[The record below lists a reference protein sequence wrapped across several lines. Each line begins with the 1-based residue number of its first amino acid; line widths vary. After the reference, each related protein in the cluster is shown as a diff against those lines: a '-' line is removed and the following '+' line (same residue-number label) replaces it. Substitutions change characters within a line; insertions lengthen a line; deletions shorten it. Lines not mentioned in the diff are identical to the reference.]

1 MADAPSPSAFAK
13 PLGQP
18 SQPAPLG
25 QVPTMA
31 APKPS
36 PPNKQQVADLLSE
49 EEPDTATLLAN
60 HGRGQADTAASP
72 PVVLR
77 SEDDPGPSAELA
89 SISVRVLTGHVYTV
103 VVDIATEHVSHLKA
117 KVEAQTGVEPD
128 AQRLTVEGADDKPLR
143 DDGLEL
149 SVCDSL
155 KQRGAVLQLAL
166 QDTAVAAAW
175 REIRADALAAWAEAL
190 RPSSLVKHA
199 GRLGVIVCMYGAS
212 GDSYSVLVDDEDWEE
227 DGHWDNGDYYHRRGQ
242 PNSHNSVDLR
252 WVDDGTRSVVP
263 AYSSRTVR
271 RRTSRG
277 GHYLDRAVGYIKR
290 AALQCPSAAEF
301 AQHRLAAEHAVE
313 VRLSS
318 LGFTETKHCR
328 EHLIC
333 LGGTFAIVACTTLA
347 VAMIEWDVSS
357 FHQGTTG
364 SSSDAH
370 GREQTTITFEEEE
383 EEASWFEQ
391 RTLAIM
397 ALGFG
402 LPCAISVFGCVRSR
416 QHGAFYLKGEGFCT
430 DREKEFRALETAAL
444 EEANELANAQDPLAR
459 APTSNTGELERAAHV
474 ERADKIRRLRTE
486 VGHIVFWQL
495 VYDQGF
501 QVCAIIMFIV
511 MFVVM
516 FLATEPPQDSS

>member
-1 MADAPSPSAFAK
+1 
-13 PLGQP
+13 
-18 SQPAPLG
+18 
-25 QVPTMA
+25 
-31 APKPS
+31 
-36 PPNKQQVADLLSE
+36 
-49 EEPDTATLLAN
+49 
-60 HGRGQADTAASP
+60 
-72 PVVLR
+72 
-77 SEDDPGPSAELA
+77 
-89 SISVRVLTGHVYTV
+89 VYTV

-149 SVCDSL
+149 SLCDSL
-155 KQRGAVLQLAL
+155 KQRGPVLQLAL
-166 QDTAVAAAW
+166 QDTAVAVAW
-175 REIRADALAAWAEAL
+175 REICANALAAWAEAL
-190 RPSSLVKHA
+190 RPSILVKHA
-199 GRLGVIVCMYGAS
+199 GRLGVIVSMYGAS
-212 GDSYSVLVDDEDWEE
+212 GDSYSEWVHDSRGDDYSEWGTME
-227 DGHWDNGDYYHRRGQ
+227 Q

-263 AYSSRTVR
+263 ADR
-271 RRTSRG
+271 RF
-277 GHYLDRAVGYIKR
+277 DAAVGYIKR

-318 LGFTETKHCR
+318 LGSTEKKHCR

-333 LGGTFAIVACTTLA
+333 LGGTIAIVACTTLA

-357 FHQGTTG
+357 FHQGTSG

-370 GREQTTITFEEEE
+370 GREQTTMTFVEEDA
-383 EEASWFEQ
+383 ASWLEE
-391 RTLAIM
+391 RSLAIM
-397 ALGFG
+397 AFGFG
-402 LPCAISVFGCVRSR
+402 LPCAICVFGCVRSR
-416 QHGAFYLKGEGFCT
+416 QHGALSNTGEGFCT
-430 DREKEFRALETAAL
+430 NREKDTLALETAAL

-486 VGHIVFWQL
+486 VGRIVFWQL

-511 MFVVM
+511 MLFVM